1 MRHLIIVLALIL
13 AVLPGSPAK
22 SVVRPPSSEVSSPLP
37 ADKYAIDPAHCHIGF
52 AVRHL
57 VINNIRGRFTDYT
70 GTIFFDEQDITR
82 SSVEITIKAASINTD
97 FAARD
102 EHLRTADFFDVAKY
116 PEITFKSSRVE
127 KRGAGLV
134 AIGTFTMHGVAK
146 EIVLPFKVN
155 GKSSFQGATHLG
167 VEAVMTIDR
176 RDFGMTW
183 NATLDTG
190 GLVVG
195 NDVNIELNIEAVK
208 RGDPS

>member
-1 MRHLIIVLALIL
+1 LA
-13 AVLPGSPAK
+13 
-22 SVVRPPSSEVSSPLP
+22 

-57 VINNIRGRFTDYT
+57 VINNIRGRFTDFM
-70 GTIFFDEQDITR
+70 GVILFDEQDITR
-82 SSVEITIKAASINTD
+82 SSVEITIKAESINTD

-116 PEITFKSSRVE
+116 PEITFKSTRVE

-134 AIGTFTMHGVAK
+134 AIGTFTMHGAAK
-146 EIVLPFKVN
+146 EIALPFKVN
-155 GKSSFQGATHLG
+155 GKSNFQGATHLG
-167 VEAVMTIDR
+167 IEAAMTIDR

-195 NDVNIELNIEAVK
+195 NDVSIELNIEAVK
-208 RGDPS
+208 R

>member
-1 MRHLIIVLALIL
+1 MRRLVIILALIL
-13 AVLPGSPAK
+13 VLPGRPAI
-22 SVVRPPSSEVSSPLP
+22 SVVRPPSSEVSSSLA

-57 VINNIRGRFTDYT
+57 VINNIRGRFTDFM
-70 GTIFFDEQDITR
+70 GVILFDEQDITR
-82 SSVEITIKAASINTD
+82 SSVEITIKAESINTD

-116 PEITFKSSRVE
+116 PEITFKSTRVE

-134 AIGTFTMHGVAK
+134 AIGTFTMHGAAK
-146 EIVLPFKVN
+146 EIALPFKVN
-155 GKSSFQGATHLG
+155 GKSNFQGATHLG
-167 VEAVMTIDR
+167 IEAAMTIDR

-195 NDVNIELNIEAVK
+195 NDVSIELNIEAVK
-208 RGDPS
+208 R